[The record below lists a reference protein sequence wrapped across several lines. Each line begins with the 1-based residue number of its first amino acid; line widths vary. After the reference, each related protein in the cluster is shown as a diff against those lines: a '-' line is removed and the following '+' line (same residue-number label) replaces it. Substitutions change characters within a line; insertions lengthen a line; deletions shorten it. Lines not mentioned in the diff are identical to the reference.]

1 MLAVM
6 RITAGL
12 VVLAVVCV
20 VPATG
25 GRAAAAG
32 QVPVVN
38 LALAGS
44 AKADTAAE
52 EHAAASAVDGNA
64 ATTWCPTGSS
74 GTITVDLRRTRELSG
89 FGVTLLGDG
98 PATVTIA
105 TATAPDRFR
114 MARGA
119 TLVNAGTPVWFPAAK
134 ATRWVRLSVRGEGG
148 RTPCVGELR
157 ALGRGPSM
165 ILGHDL
171 SFAVQESAA
180 GATYTDRGR
189 AALPE
194 QILADHGANYVRLR
208 LWVNP
213 PAGYSDLPSV
223 LTMARRA
230 KAAGMRLLLDP
241 HYSDFWADPQKQ
253 PIPQAWADQDLP
265 ALASTVRGYTREV
278 LDKLRAQGT
287 PADMLQLGNEI
298 RNGML
303 WPAGYLDW
311 TAGTGWDALGTLL
324 RAAAAGA
331 RDARGPT
338 PKLVVHFDQGGDN
351 AWSRSFFDHIL
362 AQRVPFDVIG
372 LSYYPFWHGTLS
384 DLRANMNDLA
394 TRYDRD
400 VAVVET
406 QYGWTL
412 ANGDQLGNFLWQESQ
427 LVSGYPASP
436 EGQLSFLSD
445 LLSIVAAVPD
455 HHGAGIFY
463 WQPEWIPG
471 VGWAPGEGT
480 PNDNL
485 TLFDFQGRA
494 LPSID
499 FTDPLRTR
507 AAEPRF

>member
-1 MLAVM
+1 
-6 RITAGL
+6 
-12 VVLAVVCV
+12 
-20 VPATG
+20 
-25 GRAAAAG
+25 
-32 QVPVVN
+32 
-38 LALAGS
+38 
-44 AKADTAAE
+44 
-52 EHAAASAVDGNA
+52 
-64 ATTWCPTGSS
+64 
-74 GTITVDLRRTRELSG
+74 
-89 FGVTLLGDG
+89 
-98 PATVTIA
+98 
-105 TATAPDRFR
+105 
-114 MARGA
+114 
-119 TLVNAGTPVWFPAAK
+119 
-134 ATRWVRLSVRGEGG
+134 
-148 RTPCVGELR
+148 
-157 ALGRGPSM
+157 M

-171 SFAVQESAA
+171 SFAVQEAAA
-180 GATYTDRGR
+180 GVTYSDRGR
-189 AALPE
+189 VALPE
-194 QILADHGANYVRLR
+194 QILAGHGANYVRLR

-213 PAGYSDLPSV
+213 PAGWSDLPSV
-223 LTMARRA
+223 LAMARRA
-230 KAAGMRLLLDP
+230 KAAGMRVLLDP

-253 PIPQAWADQDLP
+253 ATPQAWAGQDLP
-265 ALASTVRGYTREV
+265 TLARTVRGYTRDV
-278 LDKLRAQGT
+278 LDRLRAQGT

-303 WPAGYLDW
+303 WPTGSIDW

-351 AWSRSFFDHIL
+351 VGSRSFFDHL
-362 AQRVPFDVIG
+362 VAQRVPFDVIG

-427 LVSGYPASP
+427 LLPGYPATP
-436 EGQLSFLSD
+436 GGQLSFLSD
-445 LLSIVAAVPD
+445 LLSIIAAVPD
-455 HHGAGIFY
+455 RHGAGVFY
-463 WQPEWIPG
+463 WAPEWVPG

-485 TLFDFQGRA
+485 TLFDFHGRA

-499 FTDPLRTR
+499 FADPLRASATR
-507 AAEPRF
+507 PHA